1 VTSGRLVIPGEI
13 CCQDL
18 VELVTAY
25 LDGALSGDED
35 ERMTEHLEVCG
46 ACVAYAEQVRAT
58 MRLAEVAAIELELRP
73 NRDTLLHAFREFTEG
88 G

>member
-1 VTSGRLVIPGEI
+1 VTSSGLVIPGGI

-25 LDGALSGDED
+25 LDGALSSDDD
-35 ERMTEHLEVCG
+35 ERMTNHLEFCG
-46 ACVAYAEQVRAT
+46 ACVEYLEQVRAT
-58 MRLAEVAAIELELRP
+58 TRLAKVAAIELELRP
-73 NRDTLLHAFREFTEG
+73 NRDTLLHTFREFTEG

>member
-1 VTSGRLVIPGEI
+1 VIADGPVIPGGI

-25 LDGALSGDED
+25 LDGALPPDED
-35 ERMTEHLEVCG
+35 ERMRKHLEVCG
-46 ACVAYAEQVRAT
+46 ACVEYVEQVRAT
-58 MRLAEVAAIELELRP
+58 ARLAEVAAIELELRP
-73 NRDTLLHAFREFTEG
+73 NRDTLLHAFREFKQG